1 MILSLSVPL
10 FFASSGARDYILN
23 EIQSTSES
31 VASQSLTKDIP
42 KSFPSYC
49 TPKLFRQTSVIE
61 FQENLTP
68 APRSEVFGIVFV
80 RPRIKDKLTLLDGV
94 NKVEILA
101 SVSSSSTPLSI
112 DQLFNEHTESEQNA
126 V

>member
-1 MILSLSVPL
+1 MALTIRGCQGTNAVRIIKNESLQVSVRQI
-10 FFASSGARDYILN
+10 FIASW
-23 EIQSTSES
+23 
-31 VASQSLTKDIP
+31 SLTKDIP
-42 KSFPSYC
+42 KSFQSYC

-94 NKVEILA
+94 NKVEILV

-112 DQLFNEHTESEQNA
+112 DQLSNEHTESEQI
-126 V
+126 